1 MRPRNVLATG
11 SPNFTRVHRA
21 SPAHASSRSP
31 LARVAEV
38 LGTFAGL
45 GMTSFGGPIAHLS
58 HFRERCVRQRR
69 WIDEAH
75 YAQLVAYCHAM
86 PGPTSS
92 QVGFLL
98 GWIRAGP
105 AGAMAA
111 WFAFTLPSA
120 VVMVALA
127 VALSSAADL
136 PTSGW
141 IAGMKAIVPAVV
153 LYAVAGM
160 ARTLCRG
167 IGRVAIAMAAGGI
180 TLAWNHPLEQ
190 LVAIVAGALLG
201 AAMVRQADTGRLQ
214 ASTHKDPLP
223 DAPLYVTPLH
233 DAPAEARVAPV
244 APSAHPLHIGWTA
257 AIACA
262 ALLAVVLS
270 VSLIAH
276 SDRITPYVRA
286 GALVFGGGHVVL
298 PLLEDDLVP
307 AMVDQSRF
315 LAGYGAAQAIPGPLF
330 TVASYLGASASVR
343 GGDAAGTAALW
354 GAASMVAIFAP
365 GLLLAACAWPVW
377 SSLSRVAGAMRALAG
392 VQAAV
397 TGLLAAALVES
408 VVPASVAP
416 AGRADL
422 WLCAIAAL
430 AFAALRWG
438 APAWIVTVGGSLL
451 GAAIAALR

>member
-1 MRPRNVLATG
+1 MCDVIATG
-11 SPNFTRVHRA
+11 SPNFTHVHRT
-21 SPAHASSRSP
+21 SHAHASSLSP
-31 LARVAEV
+31 LVRVAEV

-69 WIDEAH
+69 WIEDAH

-98 GWIRAGP
+98 GWTRAGP
-105 AGAMAA
+105 AGAVAA
-111 WFAFTLPSA
+111 WLAFTLPSA
-120 VVMVALA
+120 AIMVALA
-127 VALSSAADL
+127 VALSSAEDL
-136 PTSGW
+136 STSGW

-167 IGRVAIAMAAGGI
+167 IGRVGIAMAAGGI

-190 LVAIVAGALLG
+190 LVAIVAGAVLG
-201 AAMVRQADTGRLQ
+201 AAIVRQADTDHLADGAR
-214 ASTHKDPLP
+214 KDQLPVRPAP
-223 DAPLYVTPLH
+223 DAPAVDH
-233 DAPAEARVAPV
+233 GAPMA
-244 APSAHPLHIGWTA
+244 SGAHPLHIGWTA
-257 AIACA
+257 AVTCA
-262 ALLAVVLS
+262 ALLVVALGA
-270 VSLIAH
+270 SLIAQ
-276 SDRITPYVRA
+276 SDRMTPYVRA

-298 PLLEDDLVP
+298 PLLEGDLVP
-307 AMVDQSRF
+307 SIVDQSRF

-343 GGDAAGTAALW
+343 GGDAAGTAVLW
-354 GAASMVAIFAP
+354 GAASTIAIFAP
-365 GLLLAACAWPVW
+365 GLLLAACAWPAW
-377 SSLSRVAGAMRALAG
+377 ASLSRVAGAMRAIAG

-397 TGLLAAALVES
+397 TGLLAAALVEI

-451 GAAIAALR
+451 GAAIASLR